1 MSELTS
7 LLRKLVA
14 IDSVNP
20 DLVPGGAGE
29 GELARFVAEWLE
41 HAGLDVTVQDA
52 GPGRPNVI
60 ARVKGTGNGR
70 SLMLNAHLDTVGY
83 AGMDRPLEPVIAGN
97 RLYGRG
103 AFDMK
108 GSLAAI
114 MSAGAT
120 LASDPPAGDVILTA
134 VVDEE
139 FASIGTQAVADSIK
153 ADAAIITEPTGLE
166 VCIAHKGFVWFEIE
180 TKGVAAHGSR
190 PDLGIDAIAKMG
202 QVLVELEQLDR
213 ELHRKSVHPLVRTG
227 SIHASL
233 IEGGTELSTYPDR
246 CRLQIE
252 RRTIPGET
260 AEVAEAQLAAI
271 LARCSD
277 SDPAFNGTLT
287 RGIARRPFEIDHNA
301 EIVRILMAARKRI
314 TGRTSEPAGAFGWMD
329 SAILDEAG
337 IPTVIFGPG
346 GEGAHAAVE
355 WVDLDDVEQCRDVY
369 VAVAREFCR

>member
-1 MSELTS
+1 
-7 LLRKLVA
+7 
-14 IDSVNP
+14 
-20 DLVPGGAGE
+20 
-29 GELARFVAEWLE
+29 LARFVAEWLE
-41 HAGLDVTVQDA
+41 NVGLDVTLQET

-83 AGMDRPLEPVIAGN
+83 AGMDRPLEPMIAGN

-114 MSAGAT
+114 MSAGAV
-120 LASDPPAGDVILTA
+120 LANDPPPGDVILTA

-180 TKGVAAHGSR
+180 TRGVAAHGSR

-213 ELHRKSVHPLVRTG
+213 ALHRKSVHPLVRTG

-260 AEVAEAQLAAI
+260 AEIAEAQLAAI
-271 LARCSD
+271 LARCAESD
-277 SDPAFNGTLT
+277 SSFNGTLT
-287 RGIARRPFEIDHNA
+287 RGIARRPFEIDQTA
-301 EIVRILMAARKRI
+301 EIVRTLVAARKRI
-314 TGRTSEPAGAFGWMD
+314 TGRTSEPTGAFGWMD
-329 SAILDEAG
+329 SAILDEAS

-369 VAVAREFCR
+369 IAVAREFCR